1 MESKYLRINEL
12 GWNEQKL
19 RQAKVLVVGAGA
31 LGNEV
36 LKNLALLGVGN
47 IWVVDMDIIESH
59 NLTRAV
65 LFREADVG
73 QYKADVAARRVR
85 EINPDLQIHPVV
97 KTVQEAFGLLFYH
110 HIDLVFGCVD
120 NVQARLDINRYCYQT
135 QTLYIDAGIRLLDG
149 DVKVFG
155 PPYQVCFDCLV
166 TQQMRDEAWQRFSCL
181 KLRTRRSAATIPTA
195 PTVSSIM
202 AGFQVQIGVKY
213 LHQASIPLNR
223 RITVLGNI
231 DEMHLTQMSANP
243 NCPTHSLYEPVNFEQ
258 VTLLPYE
265 SRELSAKNL
274 LHLIWQMFNS
284 KAVVQ
289 LDYDLITHYTC
300 PEHNYRL
307 PLLRR
312 RGYVFADEVECPF
325 CKQQGLPNSFLLM
338 QENFTNQLTGTE
350 TDELLNSSL
359 LQLGLPP
366 CHVVTAAAMHNNR
379 LQYRFFGFEK
389 DLSCYFGKTATN

>member
-1 MESKYLRINEL
+1 MENKYLRIHEL

-19 RQAKVLVVGAGA
+19 RQAKVLVAGAGA

-47 IWVVDMDIIESH
+47 IWVADMDIIESH

-65 LFREADVG
+65 LFRESDVG
-73 QYKADVAARRVR
+73 QYKAEVAARRAH
-85 EINPDLQIHPVV
+85 EINPDLQIQPVV

-135 QTLYIDAGIRLLDG
+135 QTLYIDAGIRMLDG

-155 PPYQVCFDCLV
+155 APYRVCFDCLV

-181 KLRTRRSAATIPTA
+181 KLRTRSGATTIPTA
-195 PTVSSIM
+195 PTVSAIM

-213 LHQASIPLNR
+213 LHQAPIPLNR

-243 NCPTHSLYEPVNFEQ
+243 GCPTHCLYEPIDFKQ
-258 VTLLPYE
+258 VTLLPHA
-265 SRELSAKNL
+265 SSELSAKNL
-274 LHLIWQMFNS
+274 LHIIRQQFNS
-284 KAVVQ
+284 KAVIQ
-289 LDYDLITHYTC
+289 LDYDLITHFTC

-312 RGYVFADEVECPF
+312 RGYVFADEVECPY
-325 CKQQGLPNSFLLM
+325 CKKQGLPNSFLLM

-350 TDELLNSSL
+350 NEELLNSSL
-359 LQLGLPP
+359 LQLGMPP
-366 CHVVTAAAMHNNR
+366 CHLVTAVAMHQNR
-379 LQYRFFGFEK
+379 LQYRLFGFEK
-389 DLSCYFGKTATN
+389 DNERYFGNMKT